1 MPLWFIFRR
10 IMKKVLIIDDSA
22 LRRGGIRDL
31 LLESELAE
39 CWESKGEIEAVE
51 KYRMLKPDLVIIS
64 ISDMMG
70 VEVIRRI
77 ISINQNAKILV
88 LGSSGYESYVG
99 EAVQSGAIDYIIEPV
114 TSEKFLST
122 IMKIIK

>member
-1 MPLWFIFRR
+1 
-10 IMKKVLIIDDSA
+10 MKKVLIIDDSA
-22 LRRGGIRDL
+22 WRRGEMRDL
-31 LLESELAE
+31 LLQSELAE

-77 ISINQNAKILV
+77 ITINQNAKILV
-88 LGSSGYESYVG
+88 LGKSGYESYVG
-99 EAVQSGAIDYIIEPV
+99 EAIQSGAIDYMIEPV
-114 TSEKFLST
+114 TSENLLAT

>member
-1 MPLWFIFRR
+1 
-10 IMKKVLIIDDSA
+10 MKKILIIDDSA
-22 LRRGGIRDL
+22 LRRGEIRDL
-31 LLESELAE
+31 LLETELAE

-77 ISINQNAKILV
+77 IAINQKAKFLV
-88 LGSSGYESYVG
+88 LGRRGNEPYVG
-99 EAVQSGAIDYIIEPV
+99 EAVQAGAIDYIIEPV
-114 TSEKFLST
+114 SAETLLAT
-122 IMKIIK
+122 IMSIIK